1 MTTTTSLV
9 GLPRTILGSLTTT
22 FTAPTSCAYLGVGYV
37 GNDLVGWEGQV
48 RPLIQHQKPAPG
60 TCTVYRHIPIYAPA
74 PGAVNGPDVAS
85 AHSLT
90 HTLQKCDSGSDDG
103 LLDNQACWPGTTA
116 GAAYPDTPFSGW
128 GFYSPGLVCPAGHS
142 SACTATASGEADW
155 PVQFALEAGETAVG
169 CCPT

>member
-22 FTAPTSCAYLGVGYV
+22 FTAPTSCAFLGVGYV
-37 GNDLVGWEGQV
+37 GDDLVGWEGQV
-48 RPLIQHQKPAPG
+48 RTLTQPALR
-60 TCTVYRHIPIYAPA
+60 TCTVPRHIPIYAPA
-74 PGAVNGPDVAS
+74 PRSIDWPRLNLR
-85 AHSLT
+85 SLT

-128 GFYSPGLVCPAGHS
+128 GFYSPGLACPAGHS
-142 SACTATASGEADW
+142 SACTATASREADW